1 MSIYKKLD
9 QDFSGDVSWLR
20 KKLVKKMLDENSIVD
35 SYELFSSFL
44 HQGGYISELE
54 EEFIAAIYKV
64 KSILPT
70 STTSEISGDLMSEVI
85 ERESNWADGWQKYYE
100 HKDTHKKQRDITE
113 EGFYDIHITDIYYFD
128 TQYPILI

>member
-20 KKLVKKMLDENSIVD
+20 KKLVQKMLDENSIVD

-85 ERESNWADGWQKYYE
+85 KKESNWADGWQKYYE
-100 HKDTHKKQRDITE
+100 HKDTEKLAVEAKER
-113 EGFYDIHITDIYYFD
+113 FD
-128 TQYPILI
+128 NYLEQYGDFPDC